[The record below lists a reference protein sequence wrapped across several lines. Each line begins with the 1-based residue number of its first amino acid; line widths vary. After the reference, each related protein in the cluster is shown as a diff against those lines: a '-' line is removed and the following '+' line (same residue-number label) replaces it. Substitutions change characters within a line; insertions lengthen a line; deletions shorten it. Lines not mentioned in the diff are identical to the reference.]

1 MYQALVEDELA
12 AGQLFEWRLNGLAI
26 EHALYLVTAQ
36 NSFFKNQRHQLA
48 RICRQL
54 DGLNLDDGQKSAGDF
69 D

>member
-12 AGQLFEWRLNGLAI
+12 AGQLFEWKLNGLAI

-48 RICRQL
+48 RICRWT
-54 DGLNLDDGQKSAGDF
+54 D
-69 D
+69 